1 MTVAYTLAPET
12 FSRQQQSM
20 SSSPAGPPEGGD
32 RAGRMDVMQGSKKS
46 EVMGEASSSW
56 FLSKERQKQENWK
69 IS

>member
-1 MTVAYTLAPET
+1 MTVAYTLASET

-46 EVMGEASSSW
+46 EVMGEASSS
-56 FLSKERQKQENWK
+56 
-69 IS
+69 